1 MREESFG
8 GVAVIVNPE
17 KVWKQRRVA
26 SGLSPARNLRF
37 VAGFPLPMRSV
48 IVEVPATTSNLGPG
62 YDCLG
67 VALSVYNRVTVTQAE
82 GEPPFEMALEAAEV
96 FFAKAK
102 REAFPFACRIEGE
115 VPMSRGLG
123 SSVTLR
129 LGVLN
134 GLNVLVGEPLSR
146 TEVFEIGASLEGH
159 PDNAAPAQFGGFTVA
174 GGEAH
179 SAPPLRF
186 AVAPELSF
194 VLLVPNFEVRTAD
207 SRRILPEDVNRK
219 AAVASSARACR
230 ITAAFAG
237 GRYTAL
243 QDAFE
248 DSAFHQPHRLPLVP
262 FLPKVLAAGRGAGA
276 LGGFLSGSGSTVA
289 CLTLEDPEG
298 VAAAMLE
305 ASGLEG
311 ARTVVTQADNQG
323 ARIVAA

>member
-1 MREESFG
+1 MR
-8 GVAVIVNPE
+8 AVT
-17 KVWKQRRVA
+17 
-26 SGLSPARNLRF
+26 
-37 VAGFPLPMRSV
+37 
-48 IVEVPATTSNLGPG
+48 VEVPATTSNLGPG

-67 VALSVYNRVTVTQAE
+67 VALSIYNRVTVARKP
-82 GEPPFEMALEAAEV
+82 GDAPSEMVQEAADA
-96 FFAKAK
+96 FFAKASQ
-102 REAFPFACRIEGE
+102 EAFPFTCSIEGE

-129 LGVLN
+129 LGVLT
-134 GLNVLVGEPLSR
+134 GLNVLAGRPLSR
-146 TEVFEIGASLEGH
+146 TEIFEIGANLEGH

-174 GGEAH
+174 SGEA
-179 SAPPLRF
+179 APLRF
-186 AVAPELSF
+186 VVSPALSF
-194 VLLVPNFEVRTAD
+194 VLLIPNFEVRTAD

-237 GRYTAL
+237 QRYEAL
-243 QDAFE
+243 RDAFE

-262 FLPKVLAAGRGAGA
+262 FLPKVLAAGRAAGA

-289 CLTLEDPEG
+289 CLTLEDAES

-311 ARTVVTQADNQG
+311 ARTLVTRADNRG
-323 ARIVAA
+323 VRVIVR

>member
-1 MREESFG
+1 MERLGHGRGF
-8 GVAVIVNPE
+8 VMQAVT
-17 KVWKQRRVA
+17 
-26 SGLSPARNLRF
+26 
-37 VAGFPLPMRSV
+37 
-48 IVEVPATTSNLGPG
+48 VEVPATTSNLGPG

-67 VALSVYNRVTVTQAE
+67 VALSLYNRVTVRRTL
-82 GEPPFEMALEAAEV
+82 GETPYDMALEAAEA
-96 FFAKAK
+96 FFARAG
-102 REAFPFACRIEGE
+102 RGAFPFTCHIEGE

-129 LGVLN
+129 LGVLSA
-134 GLNVLVGEPLSR
+134 LNILAGKPLTR
-146 TEVFEIGASLEGH
+146 TEIFEIGASLEGH

-174 GGEAH
+174 GGEDKN
-179 SAPPLRF
+179 APPLRF
-186 AVAPELSF
+186 TVSPALFF

-219 AAVASSARACR
+219 SAVASSARACR

-237 GRYTAL
+237 KRYAAL
-243 QDAFE
+243 RDAFE

-289 CLTLEDPEG
+289 CLTLEEPQA

-311 ARTVVTQADNQG
+311 ARTIVTRADNRG
-323 ARIVAA
+323 ARVLSVAHH